1 MSPSEEKQKIL
12 MVSFNSAFK
21 NYIEKSG
28 FTIWRT
34 KTLSLCPFSYSVVLR
49 LEHEFHAY
57 VPGDCLIQSDTNPNV
72 MVVVKN
78 NTIIRV

>member
-1 MSPSEEKQKIL
+1 MQMKLHSMYTLCLHTYLDINVL
-12 MVSFNSAFK
+12 
-21 NYIEKSG
+21 G
-28 FTIWRT
+28 FRLPRSIR
-34 KTLSLCPFSYSVVLR
+34 SLNELVETCLVLR
-49 LEHEFHAY
+49 LEQHEFHAY